1 MESVMQVR
9 VGKRLAYDL
18 QQMLA
23 GRVFP
28 DAKGVIAELEENGC
42 AVWLV
47 LGDADDAK
55 MVYLEVSRGTEHQ
68 AIFFTIDADGVWLS
82 DVVGVR
88 YFEREGDEFKAYDL
102 EGKK

>member
-1 MESVMQVR
+1 MENVMQVR
-9 VGKRLAYDL
+9 AGKRLAYDL

-28 DAKGVIAELEENGC
+28 DVKGVIAEPEENGC

-68 AIFFTIDADGVWLS
+68 AIFFTIDVDGAWLS

-88 YFEREGDEFKAYDL
+88 YFKREGDVLKVYDL